1 MMKKLQILGCLV
13 LFSGF
18 LFSQQDSIKIQ
29 KGILLFYDSTKLE
42 PIVHQIPYV
51 EIVERVLNLT
61 YKILVSSK

>member
-1 MMKKLQILGCLV
+1 MIKKQQILGCLV
-13 LFSGF
+13 LSSGF
-18 LFSQQDSIKIQ
+18 IFSQQDFIKIQ
-29 KGILLFYDSTKLE
+29 TAVLLFHEYTDME